1 MDKIV
6 LNMPDFSLEER
17 LEKFSR
23 LIADRYGLVRS
34 YRLAYDY
41 DKGTDDEVESLA
53 YNLIAENDYVKD
65 RITRLHD
72 DKKVLQSITRDDLL
86 VAMKRVVDVS
96 ISDYFTMNA
105 LGGLQLKNFRDWT
118 PSMKMAC
125 CGMKQSKFGVEVKIL
140 DKMGAINTISN
151 IMGYSE
157 QSNTMIK
164 VTTEYGNMSD
174 KQLKSIIEDAECT
187 AFIEE
192 SVSKED

>member
-17 LEKFSR
+17 LEVPR

-105 LGGLQLKNFRDWT
+105 LGGLQLRNFRDWT

-125 CGMKQSKFGVEVKIL
+125 CGMKQWME
-140 DKMGAINTISN
+140 
-151 IMGYSE
+151 GY
-157 QSNTMIK
+157 QK
-164 VTTEYGNMSD
+164 
-174 KQLKSIIEDAECT
+174 
-187 AFIEE
+187 
-192 SVSKED
+192 